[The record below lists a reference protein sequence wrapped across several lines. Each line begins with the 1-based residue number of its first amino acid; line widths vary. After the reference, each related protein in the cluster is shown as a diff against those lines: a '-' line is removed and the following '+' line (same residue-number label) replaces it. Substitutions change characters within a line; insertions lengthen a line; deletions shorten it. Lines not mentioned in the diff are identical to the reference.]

1 MELIC
6 ESRGRRFYRQ
16 AIRRADEFVLPFG
29 GRPYPVLIWTHG
41 AALAPEERRALA
53 GRLIDSGCR
62 YAVCGGVA
70 CEAVHDEIDGV
81 FVQSFLDLGPEAME
95 RAHVMITYHEGE
107 SPGDVAAFFV
117 LCTSFGQHDFRDY
130 LALHVGGSGAAHAV
144 LDVAIDRV
152 ARGPDAT

>member
-6 ESRGRRFYRQ
+6 ESQGRRFYRQ
-16 AIRRADEFVLPFG
+16 AIRRADELVSPFG

-41 AALAPEERRALA
+41 AALAPEDRWALA
-53 GRLIDSGCR
+53 ERLIGSGCR

-70 CEAVHDEIDGV
+70 CEAVHDDIDSV
-81 FVQSFLDLGPEAME
+81 FIRPFLDLAPEAME
-95 RAHVMITYHEGE
+95 RAHVMTTYHEGE
-107 SPGDVAAFFV
+107 SPEDVAAFFV
-117 LCTSFGQHDFRDY
+117 SSTNFDQHDFREY

-144 LDVAIDRV
+144 LDAAIDRV